1 MPRKD
6 NYRPPRRV
14 LLLVLK
20 QGVACC
26 MAIGVLILIFTLVS

>member
-6 NYRPPRRV
+6 NYRPLRRV
-14 LLLVLK
+14 LLSALK

-26 MAIGVLILIFTLVS
+26 MAIGVLVLIFTLVS